1 MKRTTSLR
9 VLAASLLVAAM
20 VWFWGRYALFPL
32 ELTIGNTR
40 FFGWGLALLAAFG
53 SYKIWMKA
61 AELSE
66 DGEDPDPASE

>member
-9 VLAASLLVAAM
+9 VVAALLLVAAL

-32 ELTIGNTR
+32 EMTTGNTR
-40 FFGWGLALLAAFG
+40 FFGWGFALLATYC
-53 SYKIWMKA
+53 SYKLWIKA

-66 DGEDPDPASE
+66 DGEDPNPTRE